1 MNSRL
6 LAIFSVIFFATCPAK
21 ADWINL
27 SGAQSAA
34 NIAEIYVEEDHVRL
48 VLEVYVNDI
57 DKFIDLLPDEWLQQ
71 SKVKPPPMQERM
83 RRFSTDGFQVI
94 IGDQQRLMAEMKL
107 VEPRLRKDR
116 PNPFAGA
123 INPYTRQPIPGPPE
137 DKRVLYVELVYPFK
151 TKPRE
156 ITIVPPLEPGG
167 KSAASIGFIAYHK
180 GVPIVD
186 YRYLSEPAKLN
197 LDWQDPWYSRFE
209 NKAFQRWQ
217 QSGVMTFLYIEPFE
231 VRHETL
237 VRVKDMAAWIDL
249 GLRGEEYI
257 ETDEFEPL
265 KKRIGD
271 FLLQHSNVLI
281 DGQSLRPILD
291 RTSFVKYTMT
301 RTFFIDQPER
311 MPLNTAMVGVIVTYL
326 TKEIP
331 QKVTV
336 NWDLFSDKIQKV
348 PTNAVDPAGPF
359 PSYVTPEDNL
369 FVWNNFL
376 KTYQMPTVAA
386 VTVDDT
392 LTRIKLPLASL
403 LCLVFLIP
411 VGLQIRRQRKKS
423 GKIGFAVGL
432 LVILIAG
439 SILLY
444 PFLKISIARPTVLAP
459 EISDKKA
466 VAVLESLLQ
475 NIYRSF
481 DFREEEDVYDR
492 LATSVSG
499 DLLTDIYLQNRKS
512 LVVTQA
518 GGAQAQGQRD
528 QDSGC
533 RSESFKRRSFGST
546 ISRQMDRPGDRWSLG
561 AYSHPRE
568 PIRCKHH
575 RRAGGR
581 CVEDHG
587 IGVAGG
593 KAHRSVCPA
602 ENLVRIHR
610 APHLLCCRT
619 LEVQKY
625 VCASDA
631 LQLRYPVNS
640 YE

>member
-1 MNSRL
+1 ML
-6 LAIFSVIFFATCPAK
+6 MKKTTLYLWLIPVFILFTAFPAM

-57 DKFIDLLPDEWLQQ
+57 NKFIDLLPDEWLQQ

-107 VEPRLRKDR
+107 VEPRMRKDR

-123 INPYTRQPIPGPPE
+123 INPYTRQAIPGPPE
-137 DKRVLYVELVYPFK
+137 DKRVLYVELVYPLK

-156 ITIVPPLEPGG
+156 ITFVPPLEPGG

-186 YRYLSEPAKLN
+186 YRYLSEPAKLH

-271 FLLQHSNVLI
+271 FLLQHSKVLI

-326 TKEIP
+326 TKGIP

-403 LCLVFLIP
+403 LCLIFLIP
-411 VGLQIRRQRKKS
+411 VGLQIRKQCKKS
-423 GKIGFAVGL
+423 GKIGLAVIL
-432 LVILIAG
+432 LVILIVG

-444 PFLKISIARPTVLAP
+444 PFLKVSVARPTVLAP
-459 EISDKKA
+459 EMSDKKA

-518 GGAQAQGQRD
+518 GGTQARVKEIEIQDVEVSPLKDGPLSLRFHAKWTALGTVGHWGHIHTRENQYDANITAEPVDGVWKITGLELLEEKRIDPYAQP
-528 QDSGC
+528 
-533 RSESFKRRSFGST
+533 KT
-546 ISRQMDRPGDRWSLG
+546 W
-561 AYSHPRE
+561 
-568 PIRCKHH
+568 
-575 RRAGGR
+575 
-581 CVEDHG
+581 
-587 IGVAGG
+587 
-593 KAHRSVCPA
+593 
-602 ENLVRIHR
+602 
-610 APHLLCCRT
+610 
-619 LEVQKY
+619 
-625 VCASDA
+625 
-631 LQLRYPVNS
+631 
-640 YE
+640 

>member
-1 MNSRL
+1 MKKTTL
-6 LAIFSVIFFATCPAK
+6 YLWFIPLAVFFAAFPAM

-34 NIAEIYVEEDHVRL
+34 NITEIYVEDDHVRV

-71 SKVKPPPMQERM
+71 SKVKPPPIQERM

-94 IGDQQRLMAEMKL
+94 LGDQQRLMAEMKL
-107 VEPRLRKDR
+107 VEPRLRTDR
-116 PNPFAGA
+116 PNPFAGS

-137 DKRVLYVELVYPFK
+137 DKRVLYVELVYPFE

-156 ITIVPPLEPGG
+156 ITFVPPLEPGG
-167 KSAASIGFIAYHK
+167 KSAVPIGFIAYHK

-186 YRYLSEPAKLN
+186 YRYLSEPAKLH

-209 NKAFQRWQ
+209 KKAFQRWQ

-237 VRVKDMAAWIDL
+237 VRVKDVAAWIDL

-336 NWDLFSDKIQKV
+336 NWDLFSDKVQKV

-518 GGAQAQGQRD
+518 GGAQARVKEVKI
-528 QDSGC
+528 QDV
-533 RSESFKRRSFGST
+533 EVKPLK
-546 ISRQMDRPGDRWSLG
+546 DRPLG
-561 AYSHPRE
+561 LLFHAKWTALGTVGHWGHIHTRE
-568 PIRCKHH
+568 NQYDANITAEP
-575 RRAGGR
+575 
-581 CVEDHG
+581 VD
-587 IGVAGG
+587 GVWKITGLELLEE
-593 KAHRSVCPA
+593 K
-602 ENLVRIHR
+602 RIDPY
-610 APHLLCCRT
+610 AQPKT
-619 LEVQKY
+619 W
-625 VCASDA
+625 
-631 LQLRYPVNS
+631 
-640 YE
+640 